1 MDKSRLEIKV
11 GLFVLVGLALMALLM
26 VQFSKGTSLFRGTYT
41 LKLHAG
47 NIGGLKAKTGVLLA
61 GVQVG
66 TVSEVK
72 LDPSGTNVTIRLE
85 IYKNYTIYHDARF
98 VIESAGFLGDQYVS
112 IIPTTNAPP
121 ALQDGDV
128 VQCQPPF
135 NLQEV
140 ARGAAG
146 FIARMDATAKKLDDS
161 VADLRARVLNAQTL
175 AEFSTS
181 ITNLKLFTE
190 QALDT
195 VQDINTM
202 VNTNG
207 AQVGVAVSNAVLF
220 STDLIQL
227 SDSAKAVLATNS
239 VNLNQATR
247 DIADSTAILKQLAT
261 DVQGGRGL
269 AGAVLQN
276 PQLATNVQAIAAN
289 LAVTSSNLNR
299 LGLWGI
305 LWSHKPTEPNPTNAP
320 SPFPTPTRR

>member
-11 GLFVLVGLALMALLM
+11 GLFVLIGLALLALLM

-220 STDLIQL
+220 SSDLIQL
-227 SDSAKAVLATNS
+227 SDSAKAVLATNR

-247 DIADSTAILKQLAT
+247 DLADSTAILKQLAT
-261 DVQGGRGL
+261 DVQSGRGL
-269 AGAVLQN
+269 AGTVLQN

-289 LAVTSSNLNR
+289 LAITSSNLNR

-305 LWSHKPTEPNPTNAP
+305 LWSHKPTETGTTNTAT
-320 SPFPTPTRR
+320 PFPTPTRR